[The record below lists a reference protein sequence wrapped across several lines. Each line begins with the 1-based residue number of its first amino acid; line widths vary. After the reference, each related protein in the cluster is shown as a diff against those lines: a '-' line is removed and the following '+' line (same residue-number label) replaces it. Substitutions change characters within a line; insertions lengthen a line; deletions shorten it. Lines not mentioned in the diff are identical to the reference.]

1 MRFFRSLG
9 TLASTTSIGVKIYLV
24 IILLAGVAAAIGWV
38 GVSVMQTYAE
48 KVAEMQT
55 AANRAILGEQVNGL
69 INAVVME
76 TRGIDMAGDSAELEK
91 FAAPLLA
98 DLTRMD
104 ADMTRWL
111 ALVPQ
116 THRHE
121 MDGTIE
127 KMREFITLRTEVV
140 RTAREQGGAAARKI
154 SDNDSN
160 RANRQAFNND
170 IEVLVGQNARVVDD
184 LVVELAAYRQAR
196 LTTLIAVTVA
206 GIVAALLLAGLVV
219 IGGITR
225 PLARLADVMRRIA
238 AGDTGAQVLGQ
249 TRGDEIGAMAK
260 AVEVF
265 KTNAIERERLE
276 AGQKA
281 TEQRAEQEKRRALVT
296 MAETIERESGVAM
309 ARVAALT
316 AEIDGT
322 AQTMARS
329 AGRTTESAE
338 AACAAADRA
347 SVTTQTVASAAE
359 QLAASIGE
367 ITRQVSHSTVVSR
380 RAVTVSQDARGVIET
395 LAMLAGRIGDV
406 ARQIADIAGRTNLLA
421 LNATIEAAR
430 AGEAG
435 KGFAVVA
442 GEVKSLAAQTARATE
457 NIARELKAITTATA
471 TAVTSME
478 LIDTTIAEVDGI
490 SSSIAAAVEQQGAAT
505 AEIARS
511 VGETAVAAGTVS
523 ARVAEMTHEA
533 AATGLH
539 SSDVRARLGVLN
551 DAVHELKTA
560 VIKVVRTSTDEV
572 NRRGGERLAVDLAC
586 RIEQAGGRVIEARVG
601 DISTGGASL
610 REASGVVS
618 GRVRLGIEG
627 ELFAAE
633 VINRD
638 EVGNLRVKF
647 IEDATQEKMLS
658 ALMERMV
665 ARPLPRA
672 A

>member
-160 RANRQAFNND
+160 RANRQAFNHD
-170 IEVLVGQNARVVDD
+170 IEVLVGQNARAVDD

-249 TRGDEIGAMAK
+249 ARGDEIGAMAK

-457 NIARELKAITTATA
+457 NIARELKAITTAMA

>member
-586 RIEQAGGRVIEARVG
+586 RVEQAGGRVIEARVG